1 MPTTFAL
8 NCSSRL
14 QLSSATC
21 FAPGVALAGIIARQL
36 RKVSVWTDL
45 AAASAVA
52 NFGAVPA
59 ALEAAGAELGAAAGA
74 ELGVLPAVAP
84 FPEPVVPSLAQP
96 PAINPKNAAN
106 TMALCSEMRMPLSS
120 LMRE

>member
-1 MPTTFAL
+1 
-8 NCSSRL
+8 
-14 QLSSATC
+14 
-21 FAPGVALAGIIARQL
+21 LAGIIAKQL
-36 RKVSVWTDL
+36 RRVSVWTDL

-59 ALEAAGAELGAAAGA
+59 ALEAEAAELVAAAGA
-74 ELGVLPAVAP
+74 EPDVLPAAAP

-96 PAINPKNAAN
+96 PAINPKNAAK
-106 TMALCSEMRMPLSS
+106 TMALCSEMRMPLPS